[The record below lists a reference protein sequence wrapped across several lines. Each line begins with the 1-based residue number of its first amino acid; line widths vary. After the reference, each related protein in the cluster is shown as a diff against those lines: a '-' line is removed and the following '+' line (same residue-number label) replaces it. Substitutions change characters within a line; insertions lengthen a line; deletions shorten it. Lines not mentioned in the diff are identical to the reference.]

1 MRNTA
6 AILNDGMNCLL
17 EKLGVI
23 ETEIFI
29 SHILR
34 EPFNYTT
41 WQKEHYAEISVHELN
56 QKAMEYAKSRPFKPA
71 GEAGPAIPQSKFS

>member
-17 EKLGVI
+17 EKLGVL

-29 SHILR
+29 SHMLR
-34 EPFNYTT
+34 EPFDYTA
-41 WQKEHYAEISVHELN
+41 WQKEHYAAVSVHELN
-56 QKAMEYAKSRPFKPA
+56 QKAVEYAKANPNSD
-71 GEAGPAIPQSKFS
+71 SK

>member
-6 AILNDGMNCLL
+6 VILNDGMNYLL
-17 EKLGVI
+17 EKLGTL

-34 EPFNYTT
+34 ESFDYTT
-41 WQKEHYAEISVHELN
+41 WQKEHYAEISIKELN
-56 QKAMEYAKSRPFKPA
+56 MKAVEYVKTNPLFT
-71 GEAGPAIPQSKFS
+71 QNT

>member
-6 AILNDGMNCLL
+6 AIINEGMNCLL
-17 EKLGVI
+17 EKLGVL

-34 EPFNYTT
+34 EPFDYTA
-41 WQKEHYAEISVHELN
+41 WQKEHYANISVQELN
-56 QKAMEYAKSRPFKPA
+56 QKAVEYIKKHPSA
-71 GEAGPAIPQSKFS
+71 GAPGVKNP

>member
-34 EPFNYTT
+34 EPFDYTA
-41 WQKEHYAEISVHELN
+41 WQKEHYARISLRELN
-56 QKAMEYAKSRPFKPA
+56 QKAVDYATSRPFMPG
-71 GEAGPAIPQSKFS
+71 GESAK

>member
-17 EKLGVI
+17 EKLGVL

-34 EPFNYTT
+34 EPFDYTA
-41 WQKEHYAEISVHELN
+41 WQKEHYATISVHELN
-56 QKAMEYAKSRPFKPA
+56 RKAVEYTETHR
-71 GEAGPAIPQSKFS
+71 

>member
-1 MRNTA
+1 MRSTA

-17 EKLGVI
+17 EKLGVL

-34 EPFNYTT
+34 ESFDYTA
-41 WQKEHYAEISVHELN
+41 WQKEHYADISVHELN
-56 QKAMEYAKSRPFKPA
+56 RKAVEYARSNSSA
-71 GEAGPAIPQSKFS
+71 Q

>member
-1 MRNTA
+1 MRSTA

-17 EKLGVI
+17 EKLGVL

-34 EPFNYTT
+34 ESFDYTA
-41 WQKEHYAEISVHELN
+41 WQKEHYTDISVHELN
-56 QKAMEYAKSRPFKPA
+56 RKAAEYARNNGSTR
-71 GEAGPAIPQSKFS
+71 

>member
-6 AILNDGMNCLL
+6 TILNDGMDCLL
-17 EKLGVI
+17 EKLGVL

-34 EPFNYTT
+34 EPFDYTA
-41 WQKEHYAEISVHELN
+41 WQKKYYADISVHELN
-56 QKAMEYAKSRPFKPA
+56 QKAVEYAKARNFPPS
-71 GEAGPAIPQSKFS
+71 